1 MKTLIILSIFSG
13 LGAKIGW
20 GVAGIASAFGIV
32 KKWGL
37 IADKCAKFI
46 AKWSNTI
53 YLTMP
58 IVSNFFLDI
67 RNTSQKV
74 DDAIS
79 DETGHPDIN
88 TLKEAIELG
97 KKVKVDLDDM
107 VVVFKPKK

>member
-1 MKTLIILSIFSG
+1 MKTLIILGIFSG

-20 GVAGIASAFGIV
+20 GIAGIASTFGIV

-37 IADKCAKFI
+37 IVDKAAKFI
-46 AKWSNTI
+46 AKWSDTI
-53 YLTMP
+53 YLAMP
-58 IVSNFFLDI
+58 MVSNFFLDV
-67 RNTSQKV
+67 RNTSRKV

-79 DETGHPDIN
+79 DETGHPDIK

-107 VVVFKPKK
+107 IVIFKPKK